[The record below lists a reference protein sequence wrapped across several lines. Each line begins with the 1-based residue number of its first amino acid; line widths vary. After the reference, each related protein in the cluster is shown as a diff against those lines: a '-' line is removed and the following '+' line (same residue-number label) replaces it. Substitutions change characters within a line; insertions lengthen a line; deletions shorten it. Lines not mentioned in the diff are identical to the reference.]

1 MQAQGEMK
9 LYIIFFISVH
19 IVTHAYWGFA
29 NVELLK
35 NVTVKT
41 LDIQLCT
48 KQFDLNFLY
57 KPN

>member
-1 MQAQGEMK
+1 MK

-19 IVTHAYWGFA
+19 IVTHAYWGFG